1 MDKPLAVL
9 DRFGRPLA
17 TVSDLTK
24 EQRLTLAGGDLGYY
38 VATNTSGK
46 TVTLSSALTVS
57 AVWACIA
64 RSAQVM
70 AALPLDV
77 YRKTSTGRKKIS
89 GPVDDL
95 IGLSPNADQ
104 TPVEFWE
111 GMLSWLLAT
120 GNAYAEIDEIN
131 GRPVALLPLP
141 SVLVKPIRNPVT
153 LELMYEVRE
162 PGMSRPRVLKR
173 KQVLHL
179 RGWGFGG
186 DEGMSPIRWGTQS
199 IGAAMAAD
207 EASGS
212 MFGAG
217 MQASGILKTNQRVN
231 DRQRPEIQK
240 LLESYSGSSR
250 AGKIMVL
257 EAGMEFQQLSLNPD
271 DAQMLETRRFSI
283 EEVCRWFGVPPI
295 VIGHSAEGQTMWGTG
310 VEQIF
315 LSWMQLGIN
324 PVLHKIE
331 QRIRKQLIP
340 LREQREVYAEFN
352 REGLLQMDSKAKAE
366 FLRAMTANGIMSRDE
381 ARDKL
386 NLERRGGV
394 ADDLM
399 VQTAMSPID
408 LLNERMG

>member
-1 MDKPLAVL
+1 MALI
-9 DRFGRPLA
+9 DRYGRPMA
-17 TVSDLTK
+17 HALTK
-24 EQRLTLAGGDLGYY
+24 EQRLVLQGGDLGYY
-38 VATNTSGK
+38 VSANASGK
-46 TVTLSSALTVS
+46 AVTLSAALTVS

-64 RSAQVM
+64 RAAQAM
-70 AALPLDV
+70 ASLPIDV
-77 YRKTSTGRKKIS
+77 FRKTGTGRQKID

-111 GMLSWLLAT
+111 GMLSWMLAT
-120 GNAYAEIDEIN
+120 GNAYAEIDWVN
-131 GRPVALLPLP
+131 GRAAALLPIP
-141 SVLVKPIRNPVT
+141 STHVKPFRNKVT
-153 LELMYEVRE
+153 NELMYEVRDVDT
-162 PGMSRPRVLKR
+162 SRPRVLKQR
-173 KQVLHL
+173 EMLHL

-199 IGAAMAAD
+199 LGAAMAAD
-207 EASGS
+207 EASGN
-212 MFGAG
+212 MFRSG
-217 MQASGILKTNQRVN
+217 MQGSGVLKTSQAVNAQQRA
-231 DRQRPEIQK
+231 QLQG
-240 LLESYSGSSR
+240 LMESYSGSSK
-250 AGKIMVL
+250 AGKVLLL

-283 EEVCRWFGVPPI
+283 EEVCRWFGVPPM

-324 PVLHKIE
+324 PVLKKIE
-331 QRIRKQLIP
+331 QRIRKALIP
-340 LREQREVYAEFN
+340 LREQRSVYVEFN
-352 REGLLQMDSKAKAE
+352 REAMLQMDSKAKAE
-366 FLRAMTANGIMSRDE
+366 FLRAMTTNGIMSRDE

-386 NLERRGGV
+386 NLERRGGA

-408 LLNERMG
+408 MLNERI

>member
-1 MDKPLAVL
+1 MAAL
-9 DRFGRPLA
+9 
-17 TVSDLTK
+17 SDLTK
-24 EQRLTLAGGDLGYY
+24 EQRLTLQGGDLGYY
-38 VATNTSGK
+38 VASNASGK

-57 AVWACIA
+57 AVWACIT
-64 RSAQVM
+64 RSAQAM
-70 AALPLDV
+70 ASLPLDV
-77 YRKTSTGRKKIS
+77 YRKTSSGRQRQDGDLS
-89 GPVDDL
+89 DL
-95 IGLSPNADQ
+95 ISLSPNADQ

-111 GMLSWLLAT
+111 GMFSWLLAT
-120 GNAYAEIDEIN
+120 GNAYAEITWIN
-131 GRPVALLPLP
+131 ARASSLSILPAM
-141 SVLVKPIRNPVT
+141 LVRTIRNIRT
-153 LELMYEVRE
+153 GELSYEVRDR
-162 PGMSRPRVLKR
+162 GTSARVLKR
-173 KQVLHL
+173 ADVFHL

-186 DEGMSPIRWGTQS
+186 DEGLSPIRWGTQS
-199 IGAAMAAD
+199 LGAAMAAD
-207 EASGS
+207 EASGK

-217 MQASGILKTNQRVN
+217 MQASGVLKSSQRIN
-231 DRQRPEIQK
+231 PAQRGDLQK
-240 LLESYSGSSR
+240 MMESYVGSSK
-250 AGKIMVL
+250 AGKLMIL
-257 EAGMEFQQLSLNPD
+257 EAGLDYQQLSLSPD

-324 PVLHKIE
+324 PVLKKVE

-340 LREQREVYAEFN
+340 LRDQRSLYAEFN
-352 REGLLQMDSKAKAE
+352 REAMLQMDSKAKAE
-366 FLRAMTANGIMSRDE
+366 FLRAMTTNGIMSRDE

-408 LLNERMG
+408 LLNERI